1 MNREFRILVAYDDE
15 AQVWFVNDS
24 DVPGLNAEADTQEEL
39 RIKLLAMIPELLE
52 LNYPAPHEVSLDL
65 LIQSEQRLEISA

>member
-1 MNREFRILVAYDDE
+1 MVAYDEE

-24 DVPGLNAEADTQEEL
+24 DVPGLNAEAESQEEL
-39 RIKLLAMIPELLE
+39 RLKLLAMIPELLE
-52 LNYPAPHEVSLDL
+52 LNYPHPHEVSLDL